1 MKKQYRILL
10 LSFITLTFVLSGCT
24 SFKEITIGEIEN
36 VSFKGMENNRAG
48 IELAVPVT
56 NPNNLKIIIIDMDL
70 DISING
76 KHLGKMTN
84 LQKIIIPSRS
94 EEIQIFPVQIELT
107 NMLSG
112 VLSLYRM
119 RNMKS
124 FEMHINGKI
133 KARSFLHFKT
143 IDVNEKQIVN
153 L

>member
-1 MKKQYRILL
+1 MKKQSAILL
-10 LSFITLTFVLSGCT
+10 LIFITLFFVLSGCS

-36 VSFKGMENNRAG
+36 INFKGMENNRVG
-48 IELAVPVT
+48 IELAAPVT

-94 EEIQIFPVQIELT
+94 EEIQIFPVQIELA

-112 VLSLYRM
+112 ALYLYRI
-119 RNMKS
+119 RNMKT
-124 FEMHINGKI
+124 FEMHINGHI

-143 IDVNEKQIVN
+143 IDVNEKQMVN